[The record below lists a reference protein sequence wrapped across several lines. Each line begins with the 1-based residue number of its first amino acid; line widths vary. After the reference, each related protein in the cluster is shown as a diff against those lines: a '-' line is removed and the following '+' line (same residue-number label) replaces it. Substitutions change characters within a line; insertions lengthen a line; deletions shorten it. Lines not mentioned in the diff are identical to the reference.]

1 MRKTID
7 IHSHYVSPELIKE
20 ALQNGARYGVSIEE
34 AAGGAQCLQFSRG
47 ARLRAFFAEPYD
59 LQVRVPGLRAS
70 GVERQVL
77 STWTDMAGDVLEAGE
92 AARWARLQNETLA
105 DAANSRPELFT
116 AMGTLPLQNVAA
128 ACVELDYA
136 VQHLGMRSVE
146 LSTNING
153 RDVDGAELRPLWKR
167 IRVLDVFVLLH
178 PGFVTIAPDRLSN
191 YFLNN
196 LIGFPTDTT
205 IAAARLLFSGLMD
218 ELPGLKICLAHAG
231 GFLPYQIGRMDR
243 GYAAHP
249 ACRSGGSSLPS
260 SLLQTFFFDTIT
272 HGDAALKFLFDTIDA
287 GRIVYG
293 SDYPFEMLD
302 PAGPSRIENL
312 TGLSAGQKSAALF
325 GTAAAALG
333 LARGSGDVGGDAA

>member
-1 MRKTID
+1 MRKAID

-20 ALQNGARYGVSIEE
+20 ALRNGARYGVSIEQV
-34 AAGGAQCLQFSRG
+34 ADGAQCLQFNRG
-47 ARLRAFFAEPYD
+47 ARLRPFFADLCD

-77 STWTDMAGDVLEAGE
+77 STWTDMAGDILQTGE

-105 DAANSRPELFT
+105 DAASSQPELFT
-116 AMGTLPLQNVAA
+116 AMCTLPLQDVAA
-128 ACVELDYA
+128 ACVELNHA
-136 VQHLGMRSVE
+136 VQHLGIRSVE
-146 LSTNING
+146 LSTNIG
-153 RDVDGAELRPLWKR
+153 GCDLDGAEFRPLWKR
-167 IRVLDVFVLLH
+167 IRDLDVFVLLH
-178 PGFVTIAPDRLSN
+178 PGFVTIAPDRLGN

-243 GYAAHP
+243 GYAVHP

-260 SLLQTFFFDTIT
+260 SLLPAFYFDTIT
-272 HGDAALKFLFDTIDA
+272 HGDAPLKFLFDTIDA
-287 GRIVYG
+287 GRIMYG

-325 GTAAAALG
+325 DTAATALG
-333 LARGSGDVGGDAA
+333 FASVEAAT